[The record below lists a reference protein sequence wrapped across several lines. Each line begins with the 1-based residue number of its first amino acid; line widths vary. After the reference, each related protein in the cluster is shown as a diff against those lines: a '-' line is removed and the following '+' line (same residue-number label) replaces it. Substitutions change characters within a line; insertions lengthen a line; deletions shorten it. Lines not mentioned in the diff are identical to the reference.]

1 MMIGG
6 LEEDLLVQ
14 LKIIRLE
21 LVEFYLE
28 ELIIMAVRVKIRIE
42 RGGKIVK
49 TSTLTNS
56 GYEIETLQLLIPIHL
71 IEIFNL

>member
-1 MMIGG
+1 MIGG